1 MRSVAQAVI
10 LLYGWRRFATAFAA
24 GALSA
29 FAMAPFHLAPILFL
43 TLPVL
48 TLLIDGA
55 VSPGRSGVRR
65 LRPAAVV
72 GWWFGFGYFVAGLYW
87 IGAAF
92 LVDAEEFGWL
102 MPLAVLALPA
112 GLALFFALGVAIAR
126 LVWVESPVRVLAL
139 AVGLTTTEWLRGHV
153 LTGFPWN
160 LLGQAAGASDVS
172 IQLASVVGVYGLTF
186 LVIVAAA
193 APVLL
198 VDEPQIRP
206 RWRVAMLS
214 LAAIVVIGDLGFG
227 AVRLSGAPAAGEGL
241 QPGVKLRIVQPAIDQ
256 SVKWSPEYRE
266 KTLETLIS
274 LTDSKT
280 GPDTLGVMSFTHV
293 VWPETALPFFLTE
306 EPEAL
311 ARIADLLPPGTTLIT
326 GAPRVEPSEHGRRF
340 YNSIYVIDDGGRILD
355 AYDKSHLVPFGEYL
369 PLEDWF
375 KAAGLSRILPGI
387 GGFSAG
393 PGLRN
398 LSVPGFA
405 GAGALVCY
413 EIIFPGAATA
423 PGQRPA
429 VLVNL
434 TNDGWFG
441 HTTGPHQHLDQAR
454 MRAVEEGLPVIRA
467 ANTGISAVIDGY
479 GRIVASLALGEH
491 GVLDTNVPVALELP
505 EFQRMGAYWL
515 LTFYVFSVILL
526 VAGGRRL
533 AWKR

>member
-1 MRSVAQAVI
+1 M
-10 LLYGWRRFATAFAA
+10 
-24 GALSA
+24 
-29 FAMAPFHLAPILFL
+29 
-43 TLPVL
+43 
-48 TLLIDGA
+48 
-55 VSPGRSGVRR
+55 
-65 LRPAAVV
+65 
-72 GWWFGFGYFVAGLYW
+72 
-87 IGAAF
+87 
-92 LVDAEEFGWL
+92 
-102 MPLAVLALPA
+102 
-112 GLALFFALGVAIAR
+112 
-126 LVWVESPVRVLAL
+126 
-139 AVGLTTTEWLRGHV
+139 
-153 LTGFPWN
+153 
-160 LLGQAAGASDVS
+160 
-172 IQLASVVGVYGLTF
+172 
-186 LVIVAAA
+186 IVAAA

-198 VDEPQIRP
+198 VDETEVRP
-206 RWRVAMLS
+206 RWRAAMLA
-214 LAAIVVIGDLGFG
+214 LAGLIVVGDLGFG
-227 AVRLSGAPAAGEGL
+227 AWRLAGAPLSEAAA

-266 KTLETLIS
+266 KSLETLIG

-280 GPDTLGVMSFTHV
+280 GPDSLGVMSFTHV

-311 ARIADLLPPGTTLIT
+311 ARIAELLPPGTTLVT
-326 GAPRVEPSEHGRRF
+326 GAPRIEPSEHGRRF

-375 KAAGLSRILPGI
+375 KAAGLGRILPGV

-398 LSVPGFA
+398 LGVPGFA

-441 HTTGPHQHLDQAR
+441 RTAGPYQHFDQAR
-454 MRAVEEGLPVIRA
+454 MRAVEEGLPVVRA

-479 GRIVASLALGEH
+479 GRIVASLGLGEQ
-491 GVLDTNVPVALELP
+491 GVLDSTVPEALAPP
-505 EFQRMGAYWL
+505 EFRRSGPYWL
-515 LTFYVFSVILL
+515 LTFYVLSVIVLA
-526 VAGGRRL
+526 AGEEGWPGSVDRVS
-533 AWKR
+533 AAVNNSCG